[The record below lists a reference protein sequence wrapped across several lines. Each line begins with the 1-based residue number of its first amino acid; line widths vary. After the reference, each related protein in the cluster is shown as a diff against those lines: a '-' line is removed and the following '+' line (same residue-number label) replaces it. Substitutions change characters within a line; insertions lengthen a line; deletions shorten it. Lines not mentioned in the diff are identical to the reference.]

1 MSIEERLTT
10 AIRTL
15 AFAQRGAADE
25 WVRNS
30 GLTRQQ
36 AFTLGYIEEHQDR
49 GVIARELS
57 EMSGTTPASVTSLLQ
72 GLEERGLIT
81 RTPSP
86 DDSRVKFVRATAE
99 GSRLVA
105 GFDDAMN
112 AAQDRVFTPLDSEE
126 RETLLALMQKII
138 DGSQLPVVVP
148 PPVRGSAERPGRGSR
163 ARPVRG
169 SADRP
174 ARGSAERPDRPT
186 RRGRPAD

>member
-10 AIRTL
+10 AIRSL
-15 AFAQRGAADE
+15 AFAQRAAADE
-25 WVRNS
+25 WVRDS

-36 AFTLGYIEEHQDR
+36 AFTLGYIDEHQDR

-86 DDSRVKFVRATAE
+86 DDSRVKFVRATTE

-105 GFDDAMN
+105 GFDDVMTD
-112 AAQDRVFTPLDSEE
+112 AQARVFAPLTAAE
-126 RETLLALMQKII
+126 RDQLLDLLHKVI
-138 DGSQLPVVVP
+138 DGSGIPVIAP
-148 PPVRGSAERPGRGSR
+148 PPVH
-163 ARPVRG
+163 G

-174 ARGSAERPDRPT
+174 IPPS
-186 RRGRPAD
+186 RRDHRTG